1 MNKVFLIGNLT
12 RDPERN
18 QTANGVSYC
27 RFGIAVNRNYA
38 NANGER
44 ETDFFNIITW
54 RAQADSCYKYLRKGL
69 KVGIVG
75 SVNIRNYE
83 QDGVKRSSVEISA
96 DEVEFL
102 SPKGSTGEGGGY
114 ETRSYDQPASAP
126 AKRAMKDSTPVED
139 EDLPF

>member
-18 QTANGVSYC
+18 QTANGVPYC

-44 ETDFFNIITW
+44 ETDFFNIIVW
-54 RAQADSCYKYLRKGL
+54 RNQADSCYKFLRKGL

-75 SVNIRNYE
+75 SINVRNYE
-83 QDGVKRSSVEISA
+83 QDGVKRSSYEINA

-102 SPKGSTGEGGGY
+102 SPKGAGDATSSASTGT
-114 ETRSYDQPASAP
+114 ETRT
-126 AKRAMKDSTPVED
+126 KRPLKESTPIDD

>member
-18 QTANGVSYC
+18 QTANGVPYC

-54 RAQADSCYKYLRKGL
+54 RSQADSCYKYLRKGL

-75 SVNIRNYE
+75 SVNVRSYE
-83 QDGVKRSSVEISA
+83 QDGIKKTSIEISA

-102 SPKGSTGEGGGY
+102 SPKGAATSDEGGY
-114 ETRSYDQPASAP
+114 SAP
-126 AKRAMKDSTPVED
+126 SAPPKRAMRESTPVDD

>member
-1 MNKVFLIGNLT
+1 MNKVFLVGNLT

-18 QTANGVSYC
+18 ETANGVPYC
-27 RFGIAVNRNYA
+27 RFGIAVNRNYP

-54 RAQADSCYKYLRKGL
+54 RNQADSCYKFLRKGL

-83 QDGVKRSSVEISA
+83 QDGVKRTSVEISA

-102 SPKGSTGEGGGY
+102 TPRGSESTGASE
-114 ETRSYDQPASAP
+114 QHASAAP
-126 AKRAMKDSTPVED
+126 ARRAMRDSKPVDD